1 MDLKGQVKYSLGR
14 DIYLSVCDY
23 NGKPKIAIAKYN
35 VFQSKYDTEPRLI
48 PTTTGISLDL
58 AQFEELVKHGPG
70 IVKTAQNL
78 QMECNQDIVKQR
90 LSKPVSIQRDPD
102 QI

>member
-1 MDLKGQVKYSLGR
+1 MHIL
-14 DIYLSVCDY
+14 ISVCDY
-23 NGKPKIAIAKYN
+23 NGKPDITIVKCN
-35 VFQSKYDTEPRLI
+35 VFQSKYGSKNRLN
-48 PTTTGISLDL
+48 PTTTGIRLEV

-70 IVKTAQNL
+70 IIKTAQNL